1 MKSCMWEGRSLP
13 LSLLHQCLNG
23 IYLLFTICQRTYD
36 PPFLSCQAYGTC
48 FTTLRFPMF
57 PFTLIDTLNRIFT
70 LRRKTTLEKTGIT
83 HIVSVLKYD
92 FKDFEDWEKYEH
104 LNIEVDDVEDENL
117 LGEFENTGKW
127 IEEGL
132 KNGKD
137 GKKGGVL
144 VHW

>member
-13 LSLLHQCLNG
+13 LSPLHQLSKYSSPSLHSLKEKYSSSFSIQSSIRNLLHNALISP
-23 IYLLFTICQRTYD
+23 IYRHPRLT
-36 PPFLSCQAYGTC
+36 P
-48 FTTLRFPMF
+48 
-57 PFTLIDTLNRIFT
+57 NRIFT

>member
-1 MKSCMWEGRSLP
+1 LIIVSSPVRLSVMIYFPQYSSSCWFS
-13 LSLLHQCLNG
+13 S
-23 IYLLFTICQRTYD
+23 
-36 PPFLSCQAYGTC
+36 FLV
-48 FTTLRFPMF
+48 
-57 PFTLIDTLNRIFT
+57 DHLNRIFT
-70 LRRKTTLEKTGIT
+70 LRRKSTLEKTGIT

-92 FKDFEDWEKYEH
+92 FKDFEDWEKYDH

-117 LGEFENTGKW
+117 LGEFEKTGKW

>member
-1 MKSCMWEGRSLP
+1 LILLLVCPKSLVDC
-13 LSLLHQCLNG
+13 
-23 IYLLFTICQRTYD
+23 
-36 PPFLSCQAYGTC
+36 
-48 FTTLRFPMF
+48 
-57 PFTLIDTLNRIFT
+57 LNRIFT

-92 FKDFEDWEKYEH
+92 FKDFEDWEKYDH

-137 GKKGGVL
+137 GKKGSVL

>member
-13 LSLLHQCLNG
+13 LFQVIFTLTVLTPQSIKRKYHPPLLSSQ
-23 IYLLFTICQRTYD
+23 T
-36 PPFLSCQAYGTC
+36 YGTC
-48 FTTLRFPMF
+48 FTTLHFP
-57 PFTLIDTLNRIFT
+57 PVPLHPRLTLNRIFT

-117 LGEFENTGKW
+117 LGEFENSGKF
-127 IEEGL
+127 IEDGL

>member
-1 MKSCMWEGRSLP
+1 VSLSVNH
-13 LSLLHQCLNG
+13 LS
-23 IYLLFTICQRTYD
+23 
-36 PPFLSCQAYGTC
+36 
-48 FTTLRFPMF
+48 
-57 PFTLIDTLNRIFT
+57 RIFT
-70 LRRKTTLEKTGIT
+70 LRRKTALKNTGIT

-117 LGEFENTGKW
+117 LGEFERTGKW

-132 KNGKD
+132 KNGKE
-137 GKKGGVL
+137 GNKGGVL

>member
-1 MKSCMWEGRSLP
+1 MVWVVPKSAVDL
-13 LSLLHQCLNG
+13 
-23 IYLLFTICQRTYD
+23 
-36 PPFLSCQAYGTC
+36 
-48 FTTLRFPMF
+48 
-57 PFTLIDTLNRIFT
+57 LNRIFT
-70 LRRKTTLEKTGIT
+70 LRRKATLEKTGIT
-83 HIVSVLKYD
+83 HIVSVLKYA

-137 GKKGGVL
+137 GKKGSVL

>member
-1 MKSCMWEGRSLP
+1 VGHVIFLFHVCSHSAAVKFEWFIHQSHIFFCCIPLRSLVD
-13 LSLLHQCLNG
+13 H
-23 IYLLFTICQRTYD
+23 
-36 PPFLSCQAYGTC
+36 
-48 FTTLRFPMF
+48 
-57 PFTLIDTLNRIFT
+57 LNRIFT
-70 LRRKTTLEKTGIT
+70 LRRKTALENTGIT

-117 LGEFENTGKW
+117 LGEFERTGKW

-132 KNGKD
+132 KDGKD
-137 GKKGGVL
+137 EKRGGVL